1 LDKADC
7 DIMADSNTQTSKA
20 APSTAVYWK
29 TRLNEFLHR
38 PGKLADILHI
48 AEEKTGQDRSL
59 LVGAGVVAVLALVAV
74 GGPLGVLVC
83 STARV
88 TYPVYSTV
96 VAVQQNNAVEKDRWM
111 QFWVVENLF
120 LFVDHFAPFLA
131 MVVPLYWLLRLTLML
146 WLMAPVTS
154 NGSRVLYT
162 LVVKRIYNSCQDYFN
177 KVEEV
182 IINKDKVVDE
192 VTPPA
197 GEFEVRDNSIPVM

>member
-1 LDKADC
+1 MGDC
-7 DIMADSNTQTSKA
+7 DIMADSNPQTSKA

-59 LVGAGVVAVLALVAV
+59 LVGAGVVGA
-74 GGPLGVLVC
+74 LVC

-96 VAVQQNNAVEKDRWM
+96 VAVQQNNAVGKDRWM

-146 WLMAPVTS
+146 WLMAPVTT
-154 NGSRVLYT
+154 NGSRILYT

-182 IINKDKVVDE
+182 VTNKDKVVDE